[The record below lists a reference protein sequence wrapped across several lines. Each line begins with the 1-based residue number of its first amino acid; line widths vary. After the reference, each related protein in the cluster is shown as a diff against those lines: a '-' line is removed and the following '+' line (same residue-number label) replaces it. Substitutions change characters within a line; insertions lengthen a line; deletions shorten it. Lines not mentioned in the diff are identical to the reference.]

1 MLKHPNGPFTMAV
14 VLYSS
19 LGMMAAATLSPSRF
33 PLSPDAVVERYSAAC
48 HEQGTR
54 LYGSS
59 MEVYITAKLPKLDKQ
74 GRLHALRHISKVGF
88 VTYEA
93 LEFEG
98 DTTIRNSVIAR
109 YLAAETQTGAGGVV
123 SLDMTP
129 ANYTFKYKGLSGEY
143 GRQVY
148 VFGMTPRK
156 KRTGLFKGEVSV
168 DSRTYLPLRTSGRF
182 VKIPSVLVRR
192 IEFVREYE
200 IHDGIA
206 ITHRIQSTVQ
216 TRLFGK
222 AELTVEFSHLSPP
235 ESSVGNATCFR
246 IRGASGQVE
255 LLPAKNFR

>member
-19 LGMMAAATLSPSRF
+19 LGMMAAATLSPARF

-109 YLAAETQTGAGGVV
+109 YLV
-123 SLDMTP
+123 
-129 ANYTFKYKGLSGEY
+129 
-143 GRQVY
+143 
-148 VFGMTPRK
+148 
-156 KRTGLFKGEVSV
+156 
-168 DSRTYLPLRTSGRF
+168 
-182 VKIPSVLVRR
+182 
-192 IEFVREYE
+192 
-200 IHDGIA
+200 
-206 ITHRIQSTVQ
+206 
-216 TRLFGK
+216 
-222 AELTVEFSHLSPP
+222 
-235 ESSVGNATCFR
+235 
-246 IRGASGQVE
+246 
-255 LLPAKNFR
+255 